1 MRSER
6 RLLDEIRLREASLE
20 DARREHAMG
29 ELSDED
35 FAAISER
42 EGAALESAHR
52 FLDEVSRLEV
62 AAPLDATRVAPHPT
76 TRRRRR
82 SRLIVALVCFALAA
96 GVLVWANL
104 GLRQAGSSASGGL
117 TLSQTQRLQQLVTE
131 GEADV
136 AAGDDAAALSAYQ
149 QILALQPTNVVALTE
164 AGWLEASAGSKSRD
178 AAVVAK
184 GVSLLHEAV
193 TLAPSSPAPRLYYA
207 IVAYETP
214 GNRALAT
221 SQLRTFVR
229 LHPSKA
235 QLAVAAPFLRALGIA
250 TSSSSG

>member
-20 DARREHAMG
+20 DARREHALG

-42 EGAALESAHR
+42 EGAALASAHR
-52 FLDEVSRLEV
+52 SLDEVSRLEST
-62 AAPLDATRVAPHPT
+62 APLDATNVATHP

-82 SRLIVALVCFALAA
+82 SRLIVALACFALAA

-235 QLAVAAPFLRALGIA
+235 QWAVAAPFLRALGIA
-250 TSSSSG
+250 TIPSSG